1 MIWEVDDDLDGMIS
15 WEEFDRMY
23 LRCID
28 DDSGLEPWK
37 FYNLVQFKM
46 FDKLDNSKV
55 AVEDTLQILF
65 VRYGRDGLNEEIN

>member
-28 DDSGLEPWK
+28 DDTGLEPWK

-46 FDKLDNSKV
+46 FDKGDKSKV
-55 AVEDTLQILF
+55 TVEDTLQILF